1 MGSLPGVALGSSWK
15 GAVRACW
22 KDGLWPVAV
31 GWNEGAGL
39 DSQLIG
45 KLGPEKEFQSSAFAF
60 LVLSLVH
67 RASLP
72 SPTLSIPSG
81 CTAGIGKWKR
91 GCVWGGWLWLGLGF
105 VSNPT
110 PPRPLSHTGVCS
122 RPPPPPR
129 RGKGCLSLDEPV
141 DSYSLQSRSC
151 GLTSL
156 GF

>member
-15 GAVRACW
+15 GAGQGLLERRAVA
-22 KDGLWPVAV
+22 VAV

-60 LVLSLVH
+60 LVLSLCH
-67 RASLP
+67 RVSLP

-91 GCVWGGWLWLGLGF
+91 GCVWGGGYGWDWA
-105 VSNPT
+105 S
-110 PPRPLSHTGVCS
+110 
-122 RPPPPPR
+122 
-129 RGKGCLSLDEPV
+129 
-141 DSYSLQSRSC
+141 
-151 GLTSL
+151 
-156 GF
+156 

>member
-60 LVLSLVH
+60 FVLLSLCQRV
-67 RASLP
+67 SLP

-91 GCVWGGWLWLGLGF
+91 GCVWGGGYGWDWA
-105 VSNPT
+105 S
-110 PPRPLSHTGVCS
+110 
-122 RPPPPPR
+122 
-129 RGKGCLSLDEPV
+129 
-141 DSYSLQSRSC
+141 
-151 GLTSL
+151 
-156 GF
+156 